1 MADDSKS
8 KIRTLTTRA
17 SGLWNSSHQI
27 YEDGELLGTLSIR
40 RNGYGMPV
48 SGEYKPV
55 KGETLL
61 FRRDPGIL
69 RSQFSLWTD
78 SREWLGAALRWS
90 FFARTINIST
100 GSKPLR
106 LLPLSGFRRGWRL
119 MAPKSGEM
127 ARFQARPFTKGC
139 EITIH
144 RRMDFEQV
152 LFAYFLG
159 VQLLAESI
167 WPGPAEQSTSSTVP
181 VAS

>member
-1 MADDSKS
+1 MATDSKN
-8 KIRTLTTRA
+8 TTRNLSTRV
-17 SGLWNSSHQI
+17 SGFWNTRHLV
-27 YEDGELLGTLSIR
+27 YEDGELLGTLEFR
-40 RNGYGMPV
+40 RNAWCVVV
-48 SGEYKPV
+48 SGSYSPV

-61 FRRDPGIL
+61 LRRDPGIL

-78 SREWLGAALRWS
+78 NREWLGAALRWS
-90 FFARTINIST
+90 FLARVINIST

-119 MAPKSGEM
+119 MAPKTGEM
-127 ARFQARPFTKGC
+127 ARFQARPLSRGC

-159 VQLLAESI
+159 VQLLTESF

-181 VAS
+181 ATS

>member
-1 MADDSKS
+1 MADKSKS
-8 KIRTLTTRA
+8 TIRVLKTRV
-17 SGLWNSSHQI
+17 SGLWNTRH
-27 YEDGELLGTLSIR
+27 EVHENGELLGTLEIR
-40 RNGYGMPV
+40 RSPLGMV
-48 SGEYKPV
+48 TAGEYRPV

-78 SREWLGAALRWS
+78 GREWLGAALRWS
-90 FFARTINIST
+90 FVARTINVST

-106 LLPLSGFRRGWRL
+106 LLPLAGFRRGWRL
-119 MAPKSGEM
+119 FAPRSGEM
-127 ARFQARPFTKGC
+127 ARFQASPFGRGC

-159 VQLLAESI
+159 SQLLIESF
-167 WPGPAEQSTSSTVP
+167 WPGSAEASAGGE
-181 VAS
+181 VATAS